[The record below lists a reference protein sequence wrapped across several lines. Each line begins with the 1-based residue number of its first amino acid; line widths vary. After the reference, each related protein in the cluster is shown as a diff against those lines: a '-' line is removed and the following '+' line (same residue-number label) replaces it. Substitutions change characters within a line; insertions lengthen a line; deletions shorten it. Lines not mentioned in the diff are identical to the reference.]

1 VRCGSHRCP
10 ITAKQIMNH
19 RKLVQPEHMNDQ
31 GSLFGGYLLKWI
43 DEFAYI
49 SACIEHPGNRFVTI
63 ALDTVEFRHP
73 ISLGEILRFAVSET
87 RKGTTSVEY
96 LVEVYGEK
104 IAPRDDILFATT
116 ITFVNLNEAGK
127 KAPIKRQLH

>member
-1 VRCGSHRCP
+1 
-10 ITAKQIMNH
+10 MNH
-19 RKLVQPEHMNDQ
+19 RKLVQPEYMNEQ
-31 GSLFGGYLLKWI
+31 GSLFGGYLLKWL

-49 SACIEHPGNRFVTI
+49 TASIEFPGNRFSTI
-63 ALDTVEFRHP
+63 GLNKVEFHHP
-73 ISLGEILRFAVSET
+73 IALGEILRFTVSMN

-127 KAPIKRQLH
+127 KTPIKRQLL

>member
-1 VRCGSHRCP
+1 
-10 ITAKQIMNH
+10 
-19 RKLVQPEHMNDQ
+19 MNDQ

-49 SACIEHPGNRFVTI
+49 SACIDHPDNRFVTI
-63 ALDTVEFRHP
+63 ALDAVEFRHP
-73 ISLGEILRFAVSET
+73 IALGEILRFTVTET

-104 IAPRDDILFATT
+104 IAPEADVLFATK
-116 ITFVNLNEAGK
+116 ITFVNVDESGN